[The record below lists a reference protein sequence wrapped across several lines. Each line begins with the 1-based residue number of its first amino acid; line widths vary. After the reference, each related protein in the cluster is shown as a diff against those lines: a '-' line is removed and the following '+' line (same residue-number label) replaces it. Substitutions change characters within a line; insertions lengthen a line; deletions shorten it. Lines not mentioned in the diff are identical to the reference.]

1 MMRIYYIL
9 FLMFCGPMLFSMET
23 SSTTSSGKILLAL
36 LPWVHEGH
44 EFNTQEEQYQ
54 KIFNNQYLARLFS
67 SVDEGNSIIST
78 LGNCG
83 KEYFEYVYISA
94 SGIQRNQL
102 TQKKLKLINMISVI
116 AIEKDLEEAN
126 RKLYSYCTQNNLT
139 DVYKFLGLIFEI
151 DFKDQYLRLC
161 NDLRIIDTEDRL
173 QNLEKLTLNADY
185 FNNKLI
191 ELLKQLIS
199 PSSDQSC
206 LAWDYSTLLDMII
219 KTESWN
225 VVRDELENI
234 LIDIGVSFYKNTF
247 DYYNLFLSINT
258 AGKSEDSSGLAQ
270 RKGHGCC
277 ILL

>member
-1 MMRIYYIL
+1 
-9 FLMFCGPMLFSMET
+9 MFCGPMLFSMET